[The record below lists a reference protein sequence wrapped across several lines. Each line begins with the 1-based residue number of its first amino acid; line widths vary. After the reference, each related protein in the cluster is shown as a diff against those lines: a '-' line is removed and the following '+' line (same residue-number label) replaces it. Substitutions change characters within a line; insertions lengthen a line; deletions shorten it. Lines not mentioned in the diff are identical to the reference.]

1 MKRKKFKCLYQLDAM
16 DCGPTCLQSIAL
28 YYGKQI
34 ELDYLRSICYITREG
49 VSLLALAKAAEKIG
63 FTTRGVK
70 ISLSTL
76 VTDVKLPCIL
86 HWRQE
91 HFVVL
96 YKIKNKKGKRIFYIS
111 DPSVGNV
118 EIDEESFI
126 RAWVQ
131 HSESHQDIGVCL
143 LLEPSNHFEKTK
155 NSSNKLNVA
164 SLFGYIKSYKKY
176 YLHLVIG
183 LVLGG
188 CFQIIFPFL
197 TQSIVDKGIGN
208 KDINIIYIILLGFIF
223 FTCCNSIITY
233 IRNSL
238 VLHIGARINIS
249 IISDFLNKLLKLPL
263 GFFDKKFMGDI
274 IQRIKDHDRIE
285 SFLVRDLLEISFSI
299 ISILIFGVIL
309 ACYNITVFGIF
320 AIGAILYISW
330 ILFFVK
336 KRRIIDYKRF
346 IVSSQNQT
354 SVYQLING
362 IQDIKLNNCETEKR
376 WEWEKI
382 QVKLF
387 KISLSGLK
395 VNQLQTIGASWINE
409 IKNIIIIF
417 YTSYLVINDHLTV
430 GGMMAIQYICSQLN
444 SPIINILDFV
454 HSIQDAKLSLERLGE
469 IHSEES
475 EKDGI
480 VLTSNSAK
488 SSIIL
493 KNVSFRYNDPYSKMV
508 LDDISL
514 VIPYGKTTA
523 IVGISGTGKTTL
535 IKLVLGFYSPEI
547 GDIYI
552 GDTNLNDIDISS
564 WRKQCGV
571 VMQDGYIFND
581 TIANNICINSDEL
594 DIDRLHK
601 ICKNT
606 NILQFVENLPLKFN
620 TKIGEDG
627 IGLSQGQKQ
636 RILIARALYRNPNYI
651 FLDEATN
658 ALDSKNEFDIVKN
671 ITSFLK
677 GKTMIVI
684 AHRLSTIRNA
694 DNIVL
699 INNGEI
705 KEVGTHQELLEL
717 RGLYYELVNKQL

>member
-1 MKRKKFKCLYQLDAM
+1 
-16 DCGPTCLQSIAL
+16 
-28 YYGKQI
+28 
-34 ELDYLRSICYITREG
+34 
-49 VSLLALAKAAEKIG
+49 
-63 FTTRGVK
+63 
-70 ISLSTL
+70 
-76 VTDVKLPCIL
+76 
-86 HWRQE
+86 
-91 HFVVL
+91 
-96 YKIKNKKGKRIFYIS
+96 
-111 DPSVGNV
+111 
-118 EIDEESFI
+118 
-126 RAWVQ
+126 
-131 HSESHQDIGVCL
+131 
-143 LLEPSNHFEKTK
+143 
-155 NSSNKLNVA
+155 
-164 SLFGYIKSYKKY
+164 
-176 YLHLVIG
+176 
-183 LVLGG
+183 
-188 CFQIIFPFL
+188 
-197 TQSIVDKGIGN
+197 
-208 KDINIIYIILLGFIF
+208 
-223 FTCCNSIITY
+223 
-233 IRNSL
+233 
-238 VLHIGARINIS
+238 
-249 IISDFLNKLLKLPL
+249 
-263 GFFDKKFMGDI
+263 
-274 IQRIKDHDRIE
+274 
-285 SFLVRDLLEISFSI
+285 
-299 ISILIFGVIL
+299 
-309 ACYNITVFGIF
+309 
-320 AIGAILYISW
+320 
-330 ILFFVK
+330 
-336 KRRIIDYKRF
+336 
-346 IVSSQNQT
+346 
-354 SVYQLING
+354 
-362 IQDIKLNNCETEKR
+362 
-376 WEWEKI
+376 
-382 QVKLF
+382 
-387 KISLSGLK
+387 
-395 VNQLQTIGASWINE
+395 
-409 IKNIIIIF
+409 
-417 YTSYLVINDHLTV
+417 
-430 GGMMAIQYICSQLN
+430 MAIQYICSQLN

-508 LDDISL
+508 LDNISL
-514 VIPYGKTTA
+514 IIPYGKTTA

-651 FLDEATN
+651 ILDEATN